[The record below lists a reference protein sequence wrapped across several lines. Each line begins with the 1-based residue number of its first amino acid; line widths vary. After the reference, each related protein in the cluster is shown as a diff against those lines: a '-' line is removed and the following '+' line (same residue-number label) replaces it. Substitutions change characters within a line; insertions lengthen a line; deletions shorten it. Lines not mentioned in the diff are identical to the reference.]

1 MQFTGNIVAL
11 VTPFRNG
18 QIDHD
23 ALTGIINRAIA
34 GGVSGLV
41 PCGTTGESPTLSHD
55 EHDAVNARAA
65 EAADGR
71 LPVIAGTG
79 SNSTQEAVRLGKAAE
94 AAGANAL
101 LSVNPYYNKPSQ
113 DGLYRHFTEI
123 ANATSLPVVLYNI
136 PGRTSVELEID
147 TIARLAEH
155 PNIQAIKE
163 ATGNLENVTRIR
175 TCTDLAIL
183 SGDDA
188 LTLPTLALGGSG
200 VISVISNLL
209 PGHMTRLVEAALS
222 GDIEAARAE
231 HDRLYPLMKAL
242 FIDTNPVPIKE
253 AMALA
258 GWIEPELRL
267 PLCRTSEEK
276 RAEIENAMIPFQ
288 GDLTA

>member
-1 MQFTGNIVAL
+1 M
-11 VTPFRNG
+11 
-18 QIDHD
+18 
-23 ALTGIINRAIA
+23 
-34 GGVSGLV
+34 
-41 PCGTTGESPTLSHD
+41 
-55 EHDAVNARAA
+55 
-65 EAADGR
+65 
-71 LPVIAGTG
+71 
-79 SNSTQEAVRLGKAAE
+79 
-94 AAGANAL
+94 
-101 LSVNPYYNKPSQ
+101 
-113 DGLYRHFTEI
+113 
-123 ANATSLPVVLYNI
+123 
-136 PGRTSVELEID
+136 
-147 TIARLAEH
+147 
-155 PNIQAIKE
+155 
-163 ATGNLENVTRIR
+163 TRIR